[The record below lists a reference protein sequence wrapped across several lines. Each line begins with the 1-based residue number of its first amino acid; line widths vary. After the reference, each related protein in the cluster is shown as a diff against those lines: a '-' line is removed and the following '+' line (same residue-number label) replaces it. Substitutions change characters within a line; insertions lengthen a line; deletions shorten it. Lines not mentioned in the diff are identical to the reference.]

1 MDIKIRMTKG
11 DWNKTRAYFDVIFV
25 GISLPFNLTIKGCR
39 LVEGKDGLFVSPPQ
53 VKKDEEYL
61 KIMIKSE
68 IAGNKWGRD
77 ELWGVRIATDSQI
90 MGALNHFNEADAFLV
105 QSN

>member
-1 MDIKIRMTKG
+1 MRRQFKESFLDTRKFIIINSGLKLPM
-11 DWNKTRAYFDVIFV
+11 NKTKSFDSPATNVNEI
-25 GISLPFNLTIKGCR
+25 N
-39 LVEGKDGLFVSPPQ
+39 KD
-53 VKKDEEYL
+53 KEYL

-77 ELWGVRIATDSQI
+77 ELWGIRITADSQI